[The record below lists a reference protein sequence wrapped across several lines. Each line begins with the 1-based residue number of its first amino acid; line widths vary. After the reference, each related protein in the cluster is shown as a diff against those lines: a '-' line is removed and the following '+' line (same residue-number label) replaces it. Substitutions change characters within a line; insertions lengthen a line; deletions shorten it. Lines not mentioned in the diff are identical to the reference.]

1 MMEDIYIHIHKLV
14 NLWLFIWVFPF
25 MFYSY
30 RYCFG
35 DQRYIYELIDNLS
48 KEPETFKEKW
58 YLNTSGLGA
67 GGLFVMYALIY
78 PLVRHRAKKRTMKFD
93 LFMWANFVFLLNFII

>member
-1 MMEDIYIHIHKLV
+1 MTDVFIHIHKLAS
-14 NLWLFIWVFPF
+14 LWVFIWILPF

-35 DQRYIYELIDNLS
+35 DQRYIDELIGNLS
-48 KEPETFKEKW
+48 KEPETFKAKW

-67 GGLFVMYALIY
+67 GGLFVMYAFLY
-78 PLVRHRAKKRTMKFD
+78 PLLRHRAKKRTMKFD
-93 LFMWANFVFLLNFII
+93 VFMWANFAFLLSFVI